1 MKKIEFIWRHILYE
15 TIEKRQV
22 RFRQQELATYFNI
35 SSSTVSAAL
44 VPLRRLGAVRVG
56 GRGFEVVD
64 YEKILYHWAN
74 HRSLERDTVMKLHVS
89 LPIREIETRLPS
101 GTIPT
106 AYTAV
111 HERFGEPPADYDK
124 VYCYTSDPKTVV
136 KRFAGETAKGS
147 PNLFLLTPDPF
158 LSSYPALPLSQLF
171 VDLWNLSDWYAKD
184 FVRAVKEAIDGLL
197 S

>member
-1 MKKIEFIWRHILYE
+1 MKKIEFIWRHMLSE
-15 TIEKRQV
+15 AIEKRQT
-22 RFRQQELATYFNI
+22 RFRQQDLATRFAI
-35 SSSTVSAAL
+35 SSSTVNAAL
-44 VPLRRLGAVRVG
+44 TPLRRLGAVRVG

-74 HRSLERDTVMKLHVS
+74 HRMFDADVVIELHVN
-89 LPIREIETRLPS
+89 LPIREIEAQLPP

-111 HERFGEPPADYDK
+111 RERFGEPPADYDK
-124 VYCYTSDPKTVV
+124 VYCYTSNPDAVV
-136 KRFAGETAKGS
+136 KRFAGETTKGS
-147 PNLFLLTPDPF
+147 PNLFLLTPDLF
-158 LSSYPALPLSQLF
+158 LSSYPAIPLAQLF

>member
-1 MKKIEFIWRHILYE
+1 MKKIEFVWRHILYE
-15 TIEKRQV
+15 TVEKRITH
-22 RFRQQELATYFNI
+22 FRQQDLAAHFAM
-35 SSSTVSAAL
+35 SSSTVNAAL

-56 GRGFEVVD
+56 GRGFSVVD

-74 HRSLERDTVMKLHVS
+74 HRRLASDIALQTHVNLPVRELES
-89 LPIREIETRLPS
+89 QLPA

-111 HERFGEPPADYDK
+111 RERFGEPPADYDK
-124 VYCYTSDPKTVV
+124 VYCYTSDPTEVME
-136 KRFAGETAKGS
+136 RFEKERGKDQ
-147 PNLFLLTPDPF
+147 PNLFLLRSDPF
-158 LSSYPALPLSQLF
+158 FASYPTIPLAQLF

-184 FVRAVKEAIDGLL
+184 FVQQVKEAIDGLL